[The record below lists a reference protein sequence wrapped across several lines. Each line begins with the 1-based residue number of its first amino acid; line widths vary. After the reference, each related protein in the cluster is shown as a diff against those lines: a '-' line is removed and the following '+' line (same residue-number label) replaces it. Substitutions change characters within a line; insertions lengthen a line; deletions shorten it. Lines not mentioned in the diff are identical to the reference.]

1 MSPFTQLVRSFLGE
15 GSQGVLVAQPVA
27 GDRVVGMILQ
37 AVVWLDHTHIST
49 LGRNSV
55 AGHRVSLGNDGDA
68 ELGMHLGRCD
78 GSAQSR
84 TSATYEKD
92 IVR

>member
-1 MSPFTQLVRSFLGE
+1 MQSFLDE
-15 GSQGVLVAQPVA
+15 GGNGVVVAQPVA
-27 GDRVVGMILQ
+27 VGDSIVGILIQ

-49 LGRNSV
+49 LRRNSV
-55 AGHRVSLGNDGDA
+55 AAHGVSLGNDGDA
-68 ELGMHLGRCD
+68 ELRMHVGRCD

-92 IVR
+92 IV